1 MSCLMVIKLN
11 SMADSL
17 DMIDE
22 LIDGE
27 VDQKILF
34 KAVVKS
40 LKQNNEILTQIHK
53 DFQKYNDTQAQK
65 DKLQDDKIYAIKKKV
80 DDMELKTKV
89 IEIEREKAKKNINY
103 KLTLIAIVAGFLS
116 QIKNIYDYITAN

>member
-1 MSCLMVIKLN
+1 
-11 SMADSL
+11 MADSL

-53 DFQKYNDTQAQK
+53 DFQKYNDTQAQR
-65 DKLQDDKIYAIKKKV
+65 DKLQDDKIDAIKKKV
-80 DDMELKTKV
+80 DDMELKTKI
-89 IEIEREKAKKNINY
+89 IEAEREKAKKNLNY